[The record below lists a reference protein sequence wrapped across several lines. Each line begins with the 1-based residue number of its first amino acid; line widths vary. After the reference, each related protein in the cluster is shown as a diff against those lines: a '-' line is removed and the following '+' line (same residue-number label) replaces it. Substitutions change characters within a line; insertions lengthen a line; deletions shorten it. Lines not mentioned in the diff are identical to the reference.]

1 MIGVR
6 IHCQRKQT
14 HQPHGTRRSW
24 RTDLLVFVMRGAR
37 DAPADVVVR
46 YEYCD
51 HTDENALACSTSN
64 CVLLVHA
71 CSR

>member
-46 YEYCD
+46 YEYW
-51 HTDENALACSTSN
+51 
-64 CVLLVHA
+64 
-71 CSR
+71 